1 MSEWWKY
8 QSALPSPKSSWE
20 VLNLQSDHAHIHHIQ
35 PQSYLKAG
43 WWHTFGWCLW
53 CFVLVMPHWRYVHF
67 PLQSSCTSP
76 LSIYCVSL
84 SSSFNYL
91 IVHRRTQLKHNRI
104 AIGKSTTSALAE
116 QDMQRMEEMGCWSW
130 CSIMYL
136 EKWDSVILWMKV
148 WPFWLLC

>member
-20 VLNLQSDHAHIHHIQ
+20 ALNLWSDHACIHHIQ
-35 PQSYLKAG
+35 PQKLHKVRLVVAC
-43 WWHTFGWCLW
+43 FCLW
-53 CFVLVMPHWRYVHF
+53 CFVLVMPYWWYVHF
-67 PLQSSCTSP
+67 SMQTLLQSVF
-76 LSIYCVSL
+76 CVSL

-104 AIGKSTTSALAE
+104 AIGKSTISALAQ
-116 QDMQRMEEMGCWSW
+116 QDMPGMGEMGCWSW